1 MGFNSLV
8 AVSISCSFRYF
19 FYQLSVLH
27 KDCKRDRIS
36 YDPCNVISTDVPM
49 KLYQIS
55 IHYLAAGVAMS
66 CIPNC
71 ANCSID
77 TQNCIRP
84 LDNVCPTV
92 HTTNVGMQ
100 SKVGS
105 GVTEHPCLP
114 YSPISYA
121 SNGHKILRLYP
132 ENPDIRHGH
141 VTCRAETMGSG
152 V

>member
-1 MGFNSLV
+1 MQCH
-8 AVSISCSFRYF
+8 IYRCP
-19 FYQLSVLH
+19 
-27 KDCKRDRIS
+27 DE
-36 YDPCNVISTDVPM
+36 VISD
-49 KLYQIS
+49 
-55 IHYLAAGVAMS
+55 IHPLLSSRVAMS
-66 CIPNC
+66 CIPPC

-105 GVTEHPCLP
+105 GVTELPCLP
-114 YSPISYA
+114 YFPISYA

-132 ENPDIRHGH
+132 ENPEIRHGH

-152 V
+152 MKVFRGGGMRGSANNTACDLFF